1 MFKEPALPWYS
12 TPPLIA
18 QLCAMATPGAAPL
31 KSVTTGILDKEIAVR
46 RELSL
51 KEVRD
56 VFRALKM
63 VASRKV
69 KRTKKF
75 EMRFGNA
82 RVRMMFGKELTVKA
96 KPRKHRNK

>member
-1 MFKEPALPWYS
+1 
-12 TPPLIA
+12 
-18 QLCAMATPGAAPL
+18 MAIRGAPPL
-31 KSVTTGILDKEIAVR
+31 KSVTTGILDKEIGVR

-56 VFRALKM
+56 VFRSLKM
-63 VASRKV
+63 IASKEV

-82 RVRMMFGKELTVKA
+82 RVRMMFGNELTVKA
-96 KPRKHRNK
+96 KPRNYRNK